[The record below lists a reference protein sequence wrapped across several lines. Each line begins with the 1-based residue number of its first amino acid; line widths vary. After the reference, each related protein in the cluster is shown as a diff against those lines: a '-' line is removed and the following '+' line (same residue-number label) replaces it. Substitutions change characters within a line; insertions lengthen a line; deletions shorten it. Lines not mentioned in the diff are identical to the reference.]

1 MQQCVVF
8 HLIYL
13 FETFYLNVVVLIL
26 QTIREWFQNFVFCY
40 YVGIL
45 KQYFVHMNISLPF
58 FLLMSL
64 DLPSN
69 SVCILIS
76 FAVISSPAGQQCV
89 SREDQDL
96 INGKG
101 LAVVDCSWARL
112 DDVPFSKLRC
122 AAPRLCMYYFNPI
135 YL

>member
-1 MQQCVVF
+1 
-8 HLIYL
+8 
-13 FETFYLNVVVLIL
+13 
-26 QTIREWFQNFVFCY
+26 
-40 YVGIL
+40 
-45 KQYFVHMNISLPF
+45 MNISLPF
-58 FLLMSL
+58 FLLRMSL

-69 SVCILIS
+69 FVCILIS
-76 FAVISSPAGQQCV
+76 FTVISSPAGQQCV

-122 AAPRLCMYYFNPI
+122 AAPRLCMYYINPI